1 MAERS
6 TTRTKRVYEPVED
19 EAVVEAVTDDAPVVV
34 ETKVAPDEHI
44 YVVSSDTWGSI
55 AEREGLDARTLA
67 EANGLTI
74 HSLLYVGTRLK
85 RP

>member
-6 TTRTKRVYEPVED
+6 TARPKRAYEPVED
-19 EAVVEAVTDDAPVVV
+19 EAVVEAAADDTPVVV
-34 ETKVAPDEHI
+34 ETKAAPDEHI

-55 AEREGLDARTLA
+55 ADREGVDAAALA